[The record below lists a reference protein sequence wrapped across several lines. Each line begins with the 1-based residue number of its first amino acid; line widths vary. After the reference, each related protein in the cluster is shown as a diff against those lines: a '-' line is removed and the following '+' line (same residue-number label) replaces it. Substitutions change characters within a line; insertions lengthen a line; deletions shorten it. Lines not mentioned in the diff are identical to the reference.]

1 MAPVE
6 VGAFHIGLIL
16 DPPVNERMADGVP
29 DIVAEIA
36 GEIGQGLLLLLAG
49 MDFRNFRQAAL
60 EKVIHMKVMHIGAHI
75 AVISVAQDRNIV
87 KENIRALEAE
97 LIEPAVFGY
106 HML

>member
-6 VGAFHIGLIL
+6 VGAFHISLIL

-49 MDFRNFRQAAL
+49 MDF
-60 EKVIHMKVMHIGAHI
+60 E
-75 AVISVAQDRNIV
+75 ISVRQLW
-87 KENIRALEAE
+87 KKS
-97 LIEPAVFGY
+97 FT
-106 HML
+106 

>member
-1 MAPVE
+1 
-6 VGAFHIGLIL
+6 
-16 DPPVNERMADGVP
+16 
-29 DIVAEIA
+29 
-36 GEIGQGLLLLLAG
+36 
-49 MDFRNFRQAAL
+49 
-60 EKVIHMKVMHIGAHI
+60 MKVMHIGAHI